1 MIFAYL
7 ECKKGNNIV
16 IQIEMKRIFTVL
28 ALCLAVQMANAQS
41 GVQSVLNQLLGSGA
55 TTDAVSSIIENVV
68 GNAVSKLDLSIE
80 GTWTYSQPEVQFKSD
95 NLLAQAGGAAA
106 TTKVENTL
114 KKLYDKIGINKSLS
128 YTFKQDNTFTQTI
141 KIGSSVKTLNGTYT
155 LDKENKIITL
165 QYAALGKIGLGKI
178 NAIYANTGTSLAL
191 LFDASQMLSFTKK
204 VLTAVSSVSGIA
216 SVSTITALIQNYDGM
231 LLGYK
236 MTK

>member
-1 MIFAYL
+1 M
-7 ECKKGNNIV
+7 KK
-16 IQIEMKRIFTVL
+16 IFTVF
-28 ALCLAVQMANAQS
+28 ALCIAVQVANAQS

-55 TTDAVSSIIENVV
+55 TSDAVSSIIENVV

-80 GTWTYSQPEVQFKSD
+80 GTWTYSAPEVQFKSD

-114 KKLYDKIGINKSLS
+114 VKLYDKIGINKSLS
-128 YTFKQDNTFTQTI
+128 YTFKEDNTFTQTI
-141 KIGSSVKTLNGTYT
+141 KIGSSVKTLSGTYT
-155 LDKENKIITL
+155 LDKENNIITL
-165 QYAALGKIGLGKI
+165 QYAAFGKIGLGKL

-191 LFDASQMLSFTKK
+191 LFDASQMLAFTKK
-204 VLTAVSSVSGIA
+204 VLSAVSSVSGVASIA
-216 SVSTITALIQNYDGM
+216 TVTALVQNYDGM

>member
-1 MIFAYL
+1 MKKVFA
-7 ECKKGNNIV
+7 
-16 IQIEMKRIFTVL
+16 VL
-28 ALCLAVQMANAQS
+28 ALSLAVFAANAQT
-41 GVQSVLNQLLGSGA
+41 GAQSILNQLLGQGA
-55 TTDAVSSIIENVV
+55 TKDALTSIIENVV
-68 GNAVSKLDLSIE
+68 GGAVSKLDLSIE

-114 KKLYDKIGINKSLS
+114 KKLYDKIGINRSLS
-128 YTFKQDNTFTQTI
+128 YTFSSDSTFTQTI
-141 KIGSSVKTLNGTYT
+141 KIGSSVKTLKGTYT
-155 LDKENKIITL
+155 LDKENKVITL

-178 NAIYANTGTSLAL
+178 SAIYANTGTSLAL

-204 VLTAVSSVSGIA
+204 VLAALSSVSGVA
-216 SVSTITALIQNYDGM
+216 SISTITALIQNYDGM

>member
-1 MIFAYL
+1 M
-7 ECKKGNNIV
+7 
-16 IQIEMKRIFTVL
+16 
-28 ALCLAVQMANAQS
+28 
-41 GVQSVLNQLLGSGA
+41 
-55 TTDAVSSIIENVV
+55 V
-68 GNAVSKLDLSIE
+68 GGAVSKLDLSIE

-114 KKLYDKIGINKSLS
+114 KKLYDKIGINRSLS
-128 YTFKQDNTFTQTI
+128 YTFSSDSTFTQTI
-141 KIGSSVKTLNGTYT
+141 KIGSSVKTLKGTYT

-204 VLTAVSSVSGIA
+204 VLAAVSSVSGVA
-216 SVSTITALIQNYDGM
+216 SISTITALIQNYDGM

>member
-1 MIFAYL
+1 MKKVFA
-7 ECKKGNNIV
+7 
-16 IQIEMKRIFTVL
+16 VL
-28 ALCLAVQMANAQS
+28 ALSLAVFAANAQT
-41 GVQSVLNQLLGSGA
+41 GAQSILNQLLGQGA
-55 TTDAVSSIIENVV
+55 TKDAVTSIIENVI
-68 GNAVSKLDLSIE
+68 GGAVSKLDLSIE

-114 KKLYDKIGINKSLS
+114 KKLYDKIGINRSLS
-128 YTFKQDNTFTQTI
+128 YTFSSDSTFTQTI
-141 KIGSSVKTLNGTYT
+141 KIGSTVKTLKGTYT

-204 VLTAVSSVSGIA
+204 VLAALSSVSGVA
-216 SVSTITALIQNYDGM
+216 SISTITALIQNYDGM

>member
-1 MIFAYL
+1 
-7 ECKKGNNIV
+7 
-16 IQIEMKRIFTVL
+16 MKRIFTVL
-28 ALCLAVQMANAQS
+28 ALCLAVQVANAQS

-55 TTDAVSSIIENVV
+55 TTDVVSSIIENVV

-106 TTKVENTL
+106 TSKVESSL
-114 KKLYDKIGINKSLS
+114 KKLYDKIGINKYFS
-128 YTFKQDNTFTQTI
+128 YTFKEDNTFTHTL
-141 KIGSSVKTLNGTYT
+141 KIGSTVKTLSGTYT
-155 LDKENKIITL
+155 LDKENNIITL

-191 LFDASQMLSFTKK
+191 LFDASQLLAFTKK
-204 VLTAVSSVSGIA
+204 VLSAVSSVSGVT
-216 SVSTITALIQNYDGM
+216 SVATVAALVENYDGM

>member
-1 MIFAYL
+1 MKKVFA
-7 ECKKGNNIV
+7 
-16 IQIEMKRIFTVL
+16 VL
-28 ALCLAVQMANAQS
+28 ALSLAVFAANAQT
-41 GVQSVLNQLLGSGA
+41 GAQSILNQLLGQGA
-55 TTDAVSSIIENVV
+55 TKDALTSIIENVV
-68 GNAVSKLDLSIE
+68 GGAVSKLDLSIE

-114 KKLYDKIGINKSLS
+114 KKLYDKIGINRSLS
-128 YTFKQDNTFTQTI
+128 YTFSSDSTFTQTI
-141 KIGSSVKTLNGTYT
+141 KIGSTVKTLKGTYT

-165 QYAALGKIGLGKI
+165 QYAALGKIGLGNI

-204 VLTAVSSVSGIA
+204 VLAALSSVSGVA
-216 SVSTITALIQNYDGM
+216 SISTITALIQNYDGM

>member
-1 MIFAYL
+1 
-7 ECKKGNNIV
+7 
-16 IQIEMKRIFTVL
+16 MKRIFTVL
-28 ALCLAVQMANAQS
+28 ALCLAVQVANAQS

-55 TTDAVSSIIENVV
+55 TTDAVTSIIENVV

-106 TTKVENTL
+106 TSKVESSL
-114 KKLYDKIGINKSLS
+114 KKLYDKIGINQSFS
-128 YTFKQDNTFTQTI
+128 YTFNEDNTFTHTL
-141 KIGSSVKTLNGTYT
+141 KIGSKVKTLSGTYT
-155 LDKENKIITL
+155 LDKENNIITL

-191 LFDASQMLSFTKK
+191 LFDASQLLAFTKK
-204 VLTAVSSVSGIA
+204 VLSAVSSVSGVT
-216 SVSTITALIQNYDGM
+216 SVATVAALVENYDGM

>member
-1 MIFAYL
+1 MKKVFA
-7 ECKKGNNIV
+7 
-16 IQIEMKRIFTVL
+16 VL
-28 ALCLAVQMANAQS
+28 ALSLAVFAANAQT
-41 GVQSVLNQLLGSGA
+41 GAQSILNQLLGQGA
-55 TTDAVSSIIENVV
+55 TKDALTSIIENVV
-68 GNAVSKLDLSIE
+68 GGAVSKLDLSIE

-114 KKLYDKIGINKSLS
+114 KKLYDKIGINRSLS
-128 YTFKQDNTFTQTI
+128 YTFSSDSTFTQTI
-141 KIGSSVKTLNGTYT
+141 KIGSSVKTLKGTYT

-204 VLTAVSSVSGIA
+204 VLAALSSVSGVA
-216 SVSTITALIQNYDGM
+216 SISTITALIQNYDGM

>member
-1 MIFAYL
+1 
-7 ECKKGNNIV
+7 
-16 IQIEMKRIFTVL
+16 MKRIFTVL
-28 ALCLAVQMANAQS
+28 ALCLAVQVANAQS

-55 TTDAVSSIIENVV
+55 TTDVVSSIIENVV

-106 TTKVENTL
+106 TSKVESSL
-114 KKLYDKIGINKSLS
+114 KKLYDKIGINQSFS
-128 YTFKQDNTFTQTI
+128 YTFNEDNTFTHTL
-141 KIGSSVKTLNGTYT
+141 KIGSKVKTLSGTYT
-155 LDKENKIITL
+155 LDKENNIITL

-191 LFDASQMLSFTKK
+191 LFDASQLLAFTKK
-204 VLTAVSSVSGIA
+204 VLSAVSSVSGVA
-216 SVSTITALIQNYDGM
+216 SVATVAALVENYDGM

>member
-1 MIFAYL
+1 MKKVFA
-7 ECKKGNNIV
+7 
-16 IQIEMKRIFTVL
+16 VL
-28 ALCLAVQMANAQS
+28 ALSLAVFAANAQT
-41 GVQSVLNQLLGSGA
+41 GAQSILNQLLGQGA
-55 TTDAVSSIIENVV
+55 TKDALTSIIENVV
-68 GNAVSKLDLSIE
+68 GGAVSKLDLSIE

-114 KKLYDKIGINKSLS
+114 KKLYDKIGINRSLS
-128 YTFKQDNTFTQTI
+128 YTFSSDSTFTQTI
-141 KIGSSVKTLNGTYT
+141 KIGSTVKTLKGTYT

-204 VLTAVSSVSGIA
+204 VLAALSSVSGVA
-216 SVSTITALIQNYDGM
+216 SISTITALIQNYDGM

>member
-1 MIFAYL
+1 M
-7 ECKKGNNIV
+7 KKLFI
-16 IQIEMKRIFTVL
+16 ITVL
-28 ALCLAVQMANAQS
+28 CFAMVVAHAQT
-41 GVQSVLNQLLGSGA
+41 GVQSVLNQLLGQGA
-55 TTDAVSSIIENVV
+55 TGSTVTSIIENVV
-68 GNAVSKLDLSIE
+68 GGAISKLDLSIE
-80 GTWTYSQPEVQFKSD
+80 GTWKYSAPEVQFKSE

-106 TTKVENTL
+106 TTKIENTL
-114 KKLYDKIGINKSLS
+114 SKIYGKIGMNESFT
-128 YTFKQDNTFTQTI
+128 YTFNADSTFTQTI
-141 KIGSSVKTLNGTYT
+141 KIGSTVKNLKGTYS

-165 QYAALGKIGLGKI
+165 KYSALGKVGLGKI

>member
-1 MIFAYL
+1 
-7 ECKKGNNIV
+7 
-16 IQIEMKRIFTVL
+16 MKRIFTVL
-28 ALCLAVQMANAQS
+28 ALCLAVQVANAQS

-55 TTDAVSSIIENVV
+55 TTDAVTSIIENVV

-106 TTKVENTL
+106 TSKVESSL
-114 KKLYDKIGINKSLS
+114 KKLYDKIGINKYFS
-128 YTFKQDNTFTQTI
+128 YTFKEDNTFTHTL
-141 KIGSSVKTLNGTYT
+141 KIGSTVKTLSGTYT
-155 LDKENKIITL
+155 LDKENNIITL

-191 LFDASQMLSFTKK
+191 LFDASQLLAFTKK
-204 VLTAVSSVSGIA
+204 VLSAVSSVSGVT
-216 SVSTITALIQNYDGM
+216 SVATVAALVENYDGM

>member
-1 MIFAYL
+1 M
-7 ECKKGNNIV
+7 KKL
-16 IQIEMKRIFTVL
+16 FTIIAV
-28 ALCLAVQMANAQS
+28 ALSVSVANAQS

-55 TTDAVSSIIENVV
+55 TGNTVTSILENVV
-68 GNAVSKLDLSIE
+68 GGAVSKLDLSID
-80 GTWTYSQPEVQFKSD
+80 GTWKYSAPEVQFKSD

-114 KKLYDKIGINKSLS
+114 KKLYDKIGINRSLS
-128 YTFKQDNTFTQTI
+128 YTFSSDSTFTQTI
-141 KIGSSVKTLNGTYT
+141 KIGSSVRKLNGTYT
-155 LDKENKIITL
+155 LDKENNIITL

-191 LFDASQMLSFTKK
+191 LFDASQMLTFTKK

>member
-1 MIFAYL
+1 MKKVFA
-7 ECKKGNNIV
+7 
-16 IQIEMKRIFTVL
+16 VL
-28 ALCLAVQMANAQS
+28 ALSLAVFAANAQT
-41 GVQSVLNQLLGSGA
+41 GAQSILNQLLGQGA
-55 TTDAVSSIIENVV
+55 TKDALTSIIENVV
-68 GNAVSKLDLSIE
+68 GGAVSKLDLSIE

-114 KKLYDKIGINKSLS
+114 KKLYDKIGINRSLS
-128 YTFKQDNTFTQTI
+128 YTFSSDSTFTQTI
-141 KIGSSVKTLNGTYT
+141 KIGSSVKILKGTYT

-178 NAIYANTGTSLAL
+178 SAIYANTGTSLAL
-191 LFDASQMLSFTKK
+191 LFDASQMLAFTKK
-204 VLTAVSSVSGIA
+204 VLAALSSVSGVA
-216 SVSTITALIQNYDGM
+216 SISTITALIQNYDGM

>member
-1 MIFAYL
+1 
-7 ECKKGNNIV
+7 
-16 IQIEMKRIFTVL
+16 MKRIFTVL
-28 ALCLAVQMANAQS
+28 ALCLAVQVANAQS

-55 TTDAVSSIIENVV
+55 TTDVVSSIIENVV

-106 TTKVENTL
+106 TSKVESSL
-114 KKLYDKIGINKSLS
+114 KKLYDKIGINKYFS
-128 YTFKQDNTFTQTI
+128 YTFKEDNTFTHTL
-141 KIGSSVKTLNGTYT
+141 KIGSTVKTLSGTYT
-155 LDKENKIITL
+155 LDKENNIITL

-191 LFDASQMLSFTKK
+191 LFDASQLLAFTKK
-204 VLTAVSSVSGIA
+204 VLSAVSSVSGVA
-216 SVSTITALIQNYDGM
+216 SVATVAALVENYDGM

>member
-1 MIFAYL
+1 
-7 ECKKGNNIV
+7 
-16 IQIEMKRIFTVL
+16 MKRIFTVL
-28 ALCLAVQMANAQS
+28 AFCLTVQVANAQS

-55 TTDAVSSIIENVV
+55 TTDAVTSIIENVV

-106 TTKVENTL
+106 TSKVESSL
-114 KKLYDKIGINKSLS
+114 KKLYDKIGINQSFS
-128 YTFKQDNTFTQTI
+128 YTFNEDNTFTHTL
-141 KIGSSVKTLNGTYT
+141 KIGSKVKTLSGTYT
-155 LDKENKIITL
+155 LDKENNIITL

-191 LFDASQMLSFTKK
+191 LFDASQLLAFTKK
-204 VLTAVSSVSGIA
+204 VLSAVSSVSGVA
-216 SVSTITALIQNYDGM
+216 SVATVAALVENYDGM

>member
-1 MIFAYL
+1 M
-7 ECKKGNNIV
+7 KKL
-16 IQIEMKRIFTVL
+16 FTVL
-28 ALCLAVQMANAQS
+28 ALCLAVQAANAQS

-55 TTDAVSSIIENVV
+55 TTGAVTSIIENVV

-80 GTWTYSQPEVQFKSD
+80 GTWTYSEPEVQFKSD

-128 YTFKQDNTFTQTI
+128 YSFKSDNTFTQTI
-141 KIGSSVKTLNGTYT
+141 KIGSSVKTLSGTYT
-155 LDKENKIITL
+155 LNKESNIITL

-191 LFDASQMLSFTKK
+191 LFDASQLLSFTKK
-204 VLTAVSSVSGIA
+204 VLSAVSSISGTA
-216 SVSTITALIQNYDGM
+216 SLATVTALVQNYDGI